1 MYVENDP
8 SSDLSELSDDFSERD
23 EDSDEE
29 YGAVCE
35 HSATRLRID
44 LVHSCCLA
52 YVLDCQR
59 ARVER

>member
-35 HSATRLRID
+35 HLAASLRID
-44 LVHSCCLA
+44 LAYSCRLA
-52 YVLDCQR
+52 YLQGCQR